1 MTVQL
6 NYAARSDVGLVR
18 STNQDSG
25 YAGPHLLVLA
35 DGMGGPAG
43 GDIASSV
50 AVAHLAP
57 LDDDVH
63 PVDDLLDLLRD
74 AVEDAHDELMERS
87 QEDPALAGL
96 GTTCVALLRSNN
108 KLGMVHIGD
117 SRAYLL
123 RGGILTQVTTDHT
136 YVQHLVDSGRI
147 TPEEA
152 AHHPNRNMILRAL
165 GDNDGEV
172 LLDESIRE
180 ARPGD
185 RWLLCSDGLS
195 GLVAAETIEG
205 TMNELHDPGECADR
219 LVDLALRAGGTDNVT
234 VVIADVIRTDDI
246 DRDHPP
252 PTVPQVV
259 GAAATDRLAR
269 SRAAHGSSA
278 AARAAALAPP
288 RPAPDDDAPPPRR
301 RRLGRVLGLLT
312 GIVLILGLAVAGG
325 ILGYQWTQT
334 QYFVSTA
341 DGNVAIYRGIP
352 QEIGS
357 VTFASLHERTDIAV
371 EDLPMLAR
379 DRLATP
385 ITRHSLAAAEDVVAT
400 LRDAL
405 PAPEPTPTPT
415 PDPGATPVPT
425 PATPSPASEASP

>member
-1 MTVQL
+1 VSVQV

-63 PVDDLLDLLRD
+63 PADDLLDLLRE

-96 GTTCVALLRSNN
+96 GTTCIALLRSNN

-123 RGGILTQVTTDHT
+123 RGGILTQATTDHT
-136 YVQHLVDSGRI
+136 YVQHLVDTGRI

-152 AHHPNRNMILRAL
+152 AHHPNRNMIMRAL

-195 GLVAAETIEG
+195 GLVAADTIEE
-205 TMNELHDPGECADR
+205 TLASIPDPGACADK

-246 DRDHPP
+246 DHDNPP

-269 SRAAHGSSA
+269 SRAAVANSSA
-278 AARAAALAPP
+278 AARAAALTPAP
-288 RPAPDDDAPPPRR
+288 PAPDDDAPPRRR
-301 RRLGRVLGLLT
+301 RRLGRVIGLFT
-312 GIVLILGLAVAGG
+312 GLALILGLVAAGG
-325 ILGYQWTQT
+325 VFGYEWTQT
-334 QYFVSTA
+334 QYFVSTD
-341 DGNVAIYRGIP
+341 DGHVAIYRGIP
-352 QEIGS
+352 QEIGPL
-357 VTFASLHERTDIAV
+357 TFATLLERTDIAV
-371 EDLPMLAR
+371 ADLPTLAQ
-379 DRLATP
+379 DRLQTP
-385 ITRHSLAAAEDVVAT
+385 ITRQSLAGAESVVKT
-400 LRDAL
+400 LRDQL
-405 PAPEPTPTPT
+405 PPEPEPEPT
-415 PDPGATPVPT
+415 AE
-425 PATPSPASEASP
+425 PSPSPSSPEASP

>member
-6 NYAARSDVGLVR
+6 SYAARSDVGLVR
-18 STNQDSG
+18 SSNQDSG

-74 AVEDAHDELMERS
+74 AVEAAHDELMERS
-87 QEDPALAGL
+87 HEDPALAGL
-96 GTTCVALLRSNN
+96 GTTCIALLRSNN

-136 YVQHLVDSGRI
+136 YVQHLVDTGRI
-147 TPEEA
+147 SQEEA
-152 AHHPNRNMILRAL
+152 AHHPNRNMIMRAL

-195 GLVAAETIEG
+195 GLVAAETIED
-205 TMNELHDPGECADR
+205 TLNSLADPGACADK
-219 LVDLALRAGGTDNVT
+219 LVDLALRSGGTDNVT
-234 VVIADVIRTDDI
+234 VVIADVIRTQDI
-246 DRDHPP
+246 DHDAPP

-269 SRAAHGSSA
+269 SRAALSPSSA

-288 RPAPDDDAPPPRR
+288 RPTPDDDAPPPRR
-301 RRLGRVLGLLT
+301 RRLGRVAGLLT
-312 GIVLILGLAVAGG
+312 GIVLILALLTAGAVF
-325 ILGYQWTQT
+325 GYQWTQT
-334 QYFVSTA
+334 QYYVTA
-341 DGNVAIYRGIP
+341 AEGNVAIYRGIP
-352 QEIGS
+352 QEIGPLS
-357 VTFASLHERTDIAV
+357 FASLHERTDLAV
-371 EDLPMLAR
+371 EDLPALAR
-379 DRLATP
+379 DRLDTP
-385 ITRHSLAAAEDVVAT
+385 ITRASLAGAEAVVET
-400 LRDAL
+400 LRDSL
-405 PAPEPTPTPT
+405 PEPEPSAEPTTSPTP
-415 PDPGATPVPT
+415 GPT
-425 PATPSPASEASP
+425 STPSPTATVSP